1 MKPLVHALY
10 RGRSKREQ
18 EKKSSCDQGKRNQCK
33 KKVQQNKEDAALKA
47 ISWGIL
53 RQLKNDD
60 GTKKRGLQKT

>member
-53 RQLKNDD
+53 RQ
-60 GTKKRGLQKT
+60 